1 MSDGNRNFAY
11 VALAARGLGDRLGH
25 DFERS
30 GGSDCGDAQRTRLV
44 QSVAGRNEAVA
55 GGDRMPARAFAEQGL
70 LDLDASGE
78 PVDRNDT
85 DDMASGDDA
94 IALPSFRFVSTG
106 NFVIDYGEVVVKRP
120 AMRFRLVCTGDFN
133 AGVLKTIQIDGKLFR
148 PKSNE
153 PWRF

>member
-1 MSDGNRNFAY
+1 MISKGRAAAI
-11 VALAARGLGDRLGH
+11 ALMFNA
-25 DFERS
+25 
-30 GGSDCGDAQRTRLV
+30 LV
-44 QSVAGRNEAVA
+44 SCNQSPVETKRWLAETACLS
-55 GGDRMPARAFAEQGL
+55 RAFAEQGL

-120 AMRFRLVCTGDFN
+120 AMRFRLICTGDFN
-133 AGVLKTIQIDGKLFR
+133 AGVLKTIQIDGKLLR
-148 PKSNE
+148 PKPDE

>member
-1 MSDGNRNFAY
+1 MISKGRAAAI
-11 VALAARGLGDRLGH
+11 ALMFNA
-25 DFERS
+25 
-30 GGSDCGDAQRTRLV
+30 LV
-44 QSVAGRNEAVA
+44 SCNQSPVEAKRWLA
-55 GGDRMPARAFAEQGL
+55 ETACLSRAFAEQGL

-106 NFVIDYGEVVVKRP
+106 NFVIDYGEVMVKRP
-120 AMRFRLVCTGDFN
+120 AMRFRLICTGDFN
-133 AGVLKTIQIDGKLFR
+133 AGVLKTIQIDGKLLR
-148 PKSNE
+148 PKPDE

>member
-1 MSDGNRNFAY
+1 MISKGRAAAI
-11 VALAARGLGDRLGH
+11 ALMFNA
-25 DFERS
+25 
-30 GGSDCGDAQRTRLV
+30 LV
-44 QSVAGRNEAVA
+44 SCNQSPVEAKRWLA
-55 GGDRMPARAFAEQGL
+55 ETACLSRAFAEQGL

-120 AMRFRLVCTGDFN
+120 AMRFRLICTGDFN
-133 AGVLKTIQIDGKLFR
+133 AGVLKTIQIDGKLLR
-148 PKSNE
+148 PKPDE

>member
-1 MSDGNRNFAY
+1 MISEGRAAAI
-11 VALAARGLGDRLGH
+11 VAMLNALVSCNQSPVETKRWLAETACL
-25 DFERS
+25 S
-30 GGSDCGDAQRTRLV
+30 
-44 QSVAGRNEAVA
+44 
-55 GGDRMPARAFAEQGL
+55 RAFAEQGL

-120 AMRFRLVCTGDFN
+120 AMRFRLICTGDFN
-133 AGVLKTIQIDGKLFR
+133 AGVLKTIQIDGKLLR
-148 PKSNE
+148 PKPDE

>member
-1 MSDGNRNFAY
+1 MISKGRAAAI
-11 VALAARGLGDRLGH
+11 ALMFNA
-25 DFERS
+25 
-30 GGSDCGDAQRTRLV
+30 LV
-44 QSVAGRNEAVA
+44 SCNQSPVEAKRWLA
-55 GGDRMPARAFAEQGL
+55 ETACLSRAFAEQGL

-120 AMRFRLVCTGDFN
+120 AMRFRLICTGDFN
-133 AGVLKTIQIDGKLFR
+133 AGVLKTIQIDGKLLR
-148 PKSNE
+148 PKPDQ